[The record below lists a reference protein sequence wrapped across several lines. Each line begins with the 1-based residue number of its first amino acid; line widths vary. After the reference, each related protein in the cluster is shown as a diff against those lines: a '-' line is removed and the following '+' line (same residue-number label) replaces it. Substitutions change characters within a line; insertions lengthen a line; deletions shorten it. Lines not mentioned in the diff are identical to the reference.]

1 MQNHKAMKYFSGN
14 AIQRLPLYKVA
25 MGAMALLLCAGV
37 GVSAMA
43 AAFIGTPPAAQPQPQ
58 AVTIATAE
66 TAAPTPAPT
75 ATPTPDVPVYGEISV
90 VQQAIGVLLY
100 YMVSQ
105 TQEDGDFQTID
116 V

>member
-43 AAFIGTPPAAQPQPQ
+43 AACR
-58 AVTIATAE
+58 
-66 TAAPTPAPT
+66 
-75 ATPTPDVPVYGEISV
+75 
-90 VQQAIGVLLY
+90 
-100 YMVSQ
+100 
-105 TQEDGDFQTID
+105 
-116 V
+116 